1 MAAIRKTI
9 TLSVKAIEV
18 LQHLAEDC
26 ELDASQCINQLILR
40 HSCDIRKLF
49 SLDPIIRTQSYA
61 DDSIPESIVRN
72 RTQSYADESETVQE
86 SAVPLTNESVDTPL
100 PESEPPQ
107 MNAFDRLATFDW
119 D

>member
-26 ELDASQCINQLILR
+26 ELDSSQCINQLILR

-61 DDSIPESIVRN
+61 DDSPPESIVRN

-86 SAVPLTNESVDTPL
+86 SAIPLTNDRIDTAP
-100 PESEPPQ
+100 PEAETPP
-107 MNAFDRLATFDW
+107 MSALDRCLNFDYD
-119 D
+119 

>member
-61 DDSIPESIVRN
+61 DDPLPESIVRN
-72 RTQSYADESETVQE
+72 RTQSYAHESETVQE
-86 SAVPLTNESVDTPL
+86 SAIPLTNEAVNTP
-100 PESEPPQ
+100 PTEPEPPQ
-107 MNAFDRLATFDW
+107 MSALDRFAAIDFN
-119 D
+119 